1 MNRYPAWINL
11 LVAASVAVGLL
22 FAAPNFFGDDPAVQI
37 SRSDGSALESPES
50 DRYMQLLEDSNI
62 EPKATYLDDGRA
74 LIRFDLVDDQLKAS
88 DLLRHELGKAYVVA
102 LTLAPRTPDWLRA
115 LGLRPMSLGLDL
127 RGGVHFLFEVD
138 MDAAIE
144 QRLESYAEDFSR
156 LLREE
161 RIRRNVRVVGG
172 EVRVRLGDPNDLD
185 KAEKLISE
193 AEPLMSVQR
202 GTIEGETG
210 LIVTM
215 TVDQIR
221 DRQNF
226 AIEQNTVT
234 LRNRV
239 NELGVAE
246 PVVQRQGVN
255 RIVVQLP
262 GVQDPSQAE
271 RVLGATATLEF
282 RLVCE
287 GQNAFDAQARG
298 RAPLGCELFLD
309 RAGTPVLL
317 RRATIVTGDQL
328 VDASQGFDQQTASP
342 AVFVRLDSRGADSM
356 LMTTRENLNKPM
368 AVVFV
373 EQRRETVEQNGEP
386 VEVTRIDKQVIS
398 IATIRGV
405 FSSNFQITGLDIVEA
420 RDLSLLLRAGAL
432 AAPIY
437 KVEERTIGPSLGQD
451 NIDKGLRA
459 ILIGFGLVVLF
470 MAVYYRGFGIIAD
483 AALLA
488 NLVFIV
494 ALLSMLQASLT
505 LPGIAGIL
513 LTLGM
518 AVDANA
524 LIFER
529 IREELRNGN
538 TPQASISA
546 GYEKA
551 LSTIAD
557 ANITTLIAAIV
568 LFVFGTGPVKGFA
581 VTLSLGIL
589 TSMFTSI
596 IGTRAIVN
604 LVFGGR
610 KTRAASDLGSR
621 FSCEYFQKNNSN
633 RLHAE
638 AWSHSGVVNT
648 RNRYFDRC
656 LEHARA
662 ELWHRFHR
670 RRSARGRL
678 FGSGRPGSDPPV
690 SGPRRIRRSAGT
702 EFRHCTGC
710 DDQIAATRRHGQQP
724 ARRGDTPGSARF
736 RR

>member
-1 MNRYPAWINL
+1 MNRYPVWINL
-11 LVAASVAVGLL
+11 LVAASVAIGLL
-22 FAAPNFFGDDPAVQI
+22 FAVPNFFGDDPAIQI
-37 SRSDGSALESPES
+37 SRVDGAALESPES
-50 DRYMQLLEDSNI
+50 DLFVQLLEDENI
-62 EPKATYLDDGRA
+62 GQISAFLDDGRA
-74 LIRFDLVDDQLKAS
+74 LIRFNLVEDQLKAS
-88 DLLRHELGKAYVVA
+88 DLLRQELGRSYVVA

-138 MDAAIE
+138 MEAAIV

-161 RIRRNVRVVGG
+161 RIRRNVRVVGH
-172 EVRVRLGDPNDLD
+172 EVRVRLGDPDDLD
-185 KAEKLISE
+185 KAEELISE
-193 AEPLMSVQR
+193 AEPLMSVKR
-202 GTIEGETG
+202 GTIEGERG
-210 LIVTM
+210 LVVTM
-215 TVDQIR
+215 TPDQIR

-246 PVVQRQGVN
+246 PVVQRQGLN

-298 RAPLGCELFLD
+298 RAPLGCELFMD

-317 RRATIVTGDQL
+317 RRASIVTGAQL

-368 AVVFV
+368 AVLFV
-373 EQRRETVEQNGEP
+373 EQRRETVEQNGEF
-386 VEVTRIDKQVIS
+386 VEVTRVDKQVIS
-398 IATIRGV
+398 VATIRGV

-451 NIDKGLRA
+451 NIDKGMRA

-470 MAVYYRGFGIIAD
+470 MAIYYRGFGLIANL
-483 AALLA
+483 ALLT

-513 LTLGM
+513 LTVGM
-518 AVDANA
+518 AVDANV

-538 TPQASISA
+538 SPQASISA

-557 ANITTLIAAIV
+557 ANITTLIAAVV
-568 LFVFGTGPVKGFA
+568 LFVLGTGPVKGFA

-596 IGTRAIVN
+596 IGTRTIVN

-610 KTRAASDLGSR
+610 KL
-621 FSCEYFQKNNSN
+621 E
-633 RLHAE
+633 RL
-638 AWSHSGVVNT
+638 
-648 RNRYFDRC
+648 
-656 LEHARA
+656 
-662 ELWHRFHR
+662 
-670 RRSARGRL
+670 
-678 FGSGRPGSDPPV
+678 P
-690 SGPRRIRRSAGT
+690 I
-702 EFRHCTGC
+702 
-710 DDQIAATRRHGQQP
+710 
-724 ARRGDTPGSARF
+724 
-736 RR
+736 

>member
-11 LVAASVAVGLL
+11 LVAASVAIGLL
-22 FAAPNFFGDDPAVQI
+22 FAAPNFFGDDPAIQI
-37 SRSDGSALESPES
+37 SRADGAALESPES
-50 DRYMQLLEDSNI
+50 DRFVQLLEDENI
-62 EPKATYLDDGRA
+62 GQISAFLDDGRA
-74 LIRFDLVDDQLKAS
+74 LIRFNLVEDQLKAS
-88 DLLRHELGKAYVVA
+88 DLLRQELGRSYVVA

-138 MDAAIE
+138 MEAAIA

-161 RIRRNVRVVGG
+161 RIRRNVRVVGH
-172 EVRVRLGDPNDLD
+172 EVRVRLGDPDDLD
-185 KAEKLISE
+185 KAEELISE
-193 AEPLMSVQR
+193 AEPLMSVKR
-202 GTIEGETG
+202 GTIEGERG
-210 LIVTM
+210 LVVTM
-215 TVDQIR
+215 TPDQIR

-298 RAPLGCELFLD
+298 RAPLGCELFMD

-317 RRATIVTGDQL
+317 RRASIVTGAQL

-368 AVVFV
+368 AVLFV
-373 EQRRETVEQNGEP
+373 EQRRETVEQNGEF
-386 VEVTRIDKQVIS
+386 VEVTRVDKQVIS
-398 IATIRGV
+398 VATIRGV

-451 NIDKGLRA
+451 NIDKGMRA

-470 MAVYYRGFGIIAD
+470 MAIYYRGFGLIANL
-483 AALLA
+483 ALLT

-513 LTLGM
+513 LTVGM
-518 AVDANA
+518 AVDANV

-557 ANITTLIAAIV
+557 ANITTLIAAVV
-568 LFVFGTGPVKGFA
+568 LFVLGTGPVKGFA

-596 IGTRAIVN
+596 IGTRTIVN

-610 KTRAASDLGSR
+610 K
-621 FSCEYFQKNNSN
+621 
-633 RLHAE
+633 
-638 AWSHSGVVNT
+638 
-648 RNRYFDRC
+648 
-656 LEHARA
+656 LE
-662 ELWHRFHR
+662 
-670 RRSARGRL
+670 
-678 FGSGRPGSDPPV
+678 
-690 SGPRRIRRSAGT
+690 RIP
-702 EFRHCTGC
+702 
-710 DDQIAATRRHGQQP
+710 I
-724 ARRGDTPGSARF
+724 
-736 RR
+736 